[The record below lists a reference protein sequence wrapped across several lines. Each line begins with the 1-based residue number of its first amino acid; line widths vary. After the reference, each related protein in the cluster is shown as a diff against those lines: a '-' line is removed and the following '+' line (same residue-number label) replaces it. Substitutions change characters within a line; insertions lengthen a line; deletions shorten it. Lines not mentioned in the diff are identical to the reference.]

1 MYLQILSF
9 QYPEEDINV
18 DAYVIVFSITDK
30 WTYEYAVRMI
40 KYLRNDLC
48 TDRSILV
55 VGNKTD
61 LVRKRTVDRNGMYAY
76 WLSENGEHRELK
88 STQCEQVLSMFS
100 HFYIKRVLIKFLQ
113 NILFLFRLSL

>member
-1 MYLQILSF
+1 L

-30 WTYEYAVRMI
+30 STYEYAVAMV

-61 LVRKRTVDRNGMYAY
+61 LVRKRTVERNG
-76 WLSENGEHRELK
+76 
-88 STQCEQVLSMFS
+88 T
-100 HFYIKRVLIKFLQ
+100 
-113 NILFLFRLSL
+113 